1 MNIHEYQSKAI
12 LRGYG
17 VNVPDGGAAFS
28 VEEAVTARQAAS
40 NSRTTSKKFVNM
52 RKNFW
57 ARRSSLT
64 KPARQAKSSNVS

>member
-28 VEEAVTARQAAS
+28 VEEAVKQAQMLGADV
-40 NSRTTSKKFVNM
+40 TVIK
-52 RKNFW
+52 
-57 ARRSSLT
+57 A
-64 KPARQAKSSNVS
+64 